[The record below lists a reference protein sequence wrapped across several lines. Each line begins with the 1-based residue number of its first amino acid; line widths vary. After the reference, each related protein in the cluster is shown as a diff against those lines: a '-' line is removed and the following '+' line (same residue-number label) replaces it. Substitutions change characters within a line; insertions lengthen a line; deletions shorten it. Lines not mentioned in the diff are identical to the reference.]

1 MNARRYAVASAALGL
16 AAGLFAA
23 APASAM
29 AAAPSTEGSSGD
41 VEFSVFDNG
50 SGIPRNSSFQL
61 ADLGRKH
68 GIADSAVKQLGAGKA
83 PRTAGAESNAESK
96 KLSGPDTLVGQWK
109 DRDGWTVYMRQGY
122 YDPVRDKGFGLAK
135 IEQKHN
141 LTMKAVEATTKYPR
155 PGAAGKQK
163 FAGYP
168 DTWNY
173 FTDVLHVKCSGWWI
187 FRTCR
192 VDKVQPVRAGVDFSF
207 KVPML
212 PKGVI
217 TAYCEGV
224 QGRCPDWVKNAVN
237 I

>member
-23 APASAM
+23 APASA
-29 AAAPSTEGSSGD
+29 AAAATPSAQGSSGD

-50 SGIPRNSSFQL
+50 SGIPRNSSFRL
-61 ADLGRKH
+61 ADLGRH
-68 GIADSAVKQLGAGKA
+68 GVPESAVKQLGAGKA
-83 PRTAGAESNAESK
+83 PRTAGADAESHVM
-96 KLSGPDTLVGQWK
+96 SGPDDLVGQWK
-109 DRDGWTVYMRQGY
+109 DRDGWTVYLRRGY
-122 YDPVRDKGFGLAK
+122 YDPARDRGFGLTK

-141 LTMKAVEATTKYPR
+141 LTMKAVRATTQYPR
-155 PGAAGKQK
+155 PGAAGKQQMN
-163 FAGYP
+163 GRPNTY
-168 DTWNY
+168 NY

-187 FRTCR
+187 FKTCR
-192 VDKVQPVRAGVDFSF
+192 VDKVQAVRAGVDFGAQI
-207 KVPML
+207 PML

-224 QGRCPDWVKNAVN
+224 QGRCPDWVKNAIN

>member
-1 MNARRYAVASAALGL
+1 MRKVNASRYAVASAALGL

-29 AAAPSTEGSSGD
+29 AAAPSARGPSGD
-41 VEFSVFDNG
+41 VEFSLFDNG
-50 SGIPRNSSFQL
+50 SGIPRNSSFSL
-61 ADLGRKH
+61 ADLGRH
-68 GIADSAVKQLGAGKA
+68 GIPDSAVKQLGAGKA
-83 PRTAGAESNAESK
+83 PSTAGEESAA
-96 KLSGPDTLVGQWK
+96 LSGPDDLVGQWK
-109 DRDGWTVYMRQGY
+109 ERDGWTVYMRRGY
-122 YDPVRDKGFGLAK
+122 YDPRRDKGFGLAK

-141 LTMKAVEATTKYPR
+141 LTMKAVRATTQYPR

-192 VDKVQPVRAGVDFSF
+192 VDKVQPVRAGVDFSI
-207 KVPML
+207 KIPQL

-224 QGRCPDWVKNAVN
+224 QGRCPDWVKNAIN